1 MKQNKT
7 RQEVDQSRTW
17 DLTALFATDDA
28 LRKEMDALE
37 TEVDRFSARR
47 KGAMDTPEQ
56 ATETLDEVLELFGRL
71 IRAGTYANL
80 RAQTDSTD
88 NESQAL
94 AQETGLRL
102 SRLMTKLQFVEQT
115 LREKEES
122 FLQKIQEL
130 GDYRAHIDEI
140 LREKPHALAPEV
152 EDAVSALGPVLGAG
166 YAVYNRA
173 KLADLRFPDF
183 TVEGKTY
190 PMSFGLFEGHYENDP
205 NTALRR
211 KAFDHFYEHLAK
223 YRHTMAAT
231 LNQEMQKEKI
241 LSDLRGFDSVFDSL
255 LFRQNV
261 DRSLYERQIDGIM
274 QDLAPVMRK
283 YAKVV
288 QDTFELEEMTFSDL
302 LVPLDPE
309 FEPEVTIDD
318 AKATLLEALAPLG
331 EKYLQYVERAFTER
345 WIDFPEN
352 EGKST
357 GAFCA
362 SPYGAHPYILISWT
376 ASQRE
381 LFVLA
386 HELGHAGHF
395 ALAQEAQHVLHTRP
409 SMYLIEAPSTMNEL
423 FVADYLLK
431 NTDDGR
437 MKRWIRATM
446 IARTYYHNFVT
457 HGIEAVFQKKAYEVI
472 DQGGALSADLLDRL
486 FRETLEAFWGDAV
499 TITPGAEKTWMRQ
512 PHYYMGL
519 YPYTYSAGLTLGT
532 EANRRIVAEGEE
544 AVKDWIRFLEA
555 GSTRDVFGLAE
566 TAGVDLSTDGP
577 LKNTIAKIEELVD
590 GLTE

>member
-1 MKQNKT
+1 MKQNMA
-7 RQEVDQSRTW
+7 RHEVDPNITW
-17 DLTALFATDDA
+17 DLTALFASDEA
-28 LRKEMDALE
+28 VKEEIAALE
-37 TEVDRFSARR
+37 QAVNEFSE
-47 KGAMDTPEQ
+47 KHNGKMDTPEL
-56 ATETLDEVLELFGRL
+56 AKETLDEMQQLYGRL
-71 IRAGTYANL
+71 IRAGTYAGL
-80 RAQTDSTD
+80 RSQTDSTD
-88 NESQAL
+88 NEAL
-94 AQETGLRL
+94 ALSQETGMRL
-102 SRLMTKLQFVEQT
+102 SSIRTRLQFVEQE
-115 LREKEES
+115 LREADEA

-130 GDYRAHIDEI
+130 GDYKSYIDDI
-140 LREKPHALAPEV
+140 LREKKHALAPAV
-152 EDAVSALGPVLGAG
+152 EDAVSALSPVLGAG
-166 YAVYNRA
+166 YTVYNRA

-183 TVEGKTY
+183 TVDGKTH
-190 PMSFGLFEGHYENDP
+190 PMSFGLFEGHYENEPD
-205 NTALRR
+205 TALRR
-211 KAFDHFYEHLAK
+211 AAFDHFYEYLAR

-231 LNQEMQKEKI
+231 LNAEMQKEKI
-241 LSDLRGFDSVFDSL
+241 MANLRGFDSVFDSL

-261 DRSLYERQIDGIM
+261 DRSLYERQIEGIKN
-274 QDLAPVMRK
+274 DLAPVMRN

-288 QDTFELEEMTFSDL
+288 QDTYGLDEMTFSDL

-309 FEPEVTIDD
+309 FEPEVSIEE

-331 EKYLQYVERAFTER
+331 GKYLKNIERAFSER

-357 GAFCA
+357 GAFCS

-395 ALAQEAQHVLHTRP
+395 ALAQETQNVLHTRP

-431 NTDDGR
+431 NTDDAR
-437 MKRWIRATM
+437 MQRWVRGTM

-457 HGIEAVFQKKAYEVI
+457 HGIEAIFQKKAYEVI
-472 DQGGALSADLLDRL
+472 DKGGALSADLLDRL
-486 FRETLEAFWGDAV
+486 FRETLEDFWGDAV

-532 EANRRIVAEGEE
+532 EANRRIAAEGDT
-544 AVKDWIRFLEA
+544 AVHDWIRFLEA
-555 GSTRDVFGLAE
+555 GSTKDVFGLAE
-566 TAGVDLSTDGP
+566 TAGVDLTTDGP
-577 LKNTIAKIEELVD
+577 LKNTIAKIDELIQ
-590 GLTE
+590 GLGA